1 MDPVEKARITV
12 VVDNHVDAL
21 LTERED
27 VKRFT
32 MLNHFVPPH
41 GEPICTENGISYW
54 IELHH
59 GSRRHHVLFDT
70 SLTAHVLL
78 HNLRALGRS
87 ADQLDHGVISHAHP
101 DHFGGLLGL
110 LRERQRPLPIAV
122 HPDAFLPK
130 YIIDD
135 SGNSVMT
142 INRRFDRSEIE
153 GAKGV
158 IVDSREPVEVGPGAL
173 ATGQIPRDEAST
185 FEPPVP
191 KRGPGPAGIFLER
204 DGELVNDDATIDDQ
218 AVVLHVRGKGLVVMT
233 ACGHSGVVNTIR
245 HAQRITGV
253 GEIYA
258 VMGGFHT
265 GFMGVPEESGAATV
279 EALAEFKPK
288 IVAPMHC
295 TGIKTIARAVSAFPE
310 QFVHNTAGTTITIG
324 DDHAE
329 S

>member
-1 MDPVEKARITV
+1 MEPVEKARITV

-21 LTERED
+21 VTERAD

-32 MLNHFVPPH
+32 MMNHFVPPH
-41 GEPICTENGISYW
+41 GEPICTENGMSYW

-59 GSRRHHVLFDT
+59 HGRRHHVLFDT

-78 HNLRALGRS
+78 HNIRALGMS
-87 ADQLDHGVISHAHP
+87 VDQLDHAVISHGHP
-101 DHFGGLLGL
+101 DHFGGLLAV

-135 SGNSVMT
+135 NGNSVMT
-142 INRRFDRSEIE
+142 VNRGFDRAEIE
-153 GAKGV
+153 AARGI
-158 IVDSREPVEVGPGAL
+158 IVESREPVEVGPGAIV
-173 ATGQIPRDEAST
+173 TGQIERDPAMS

-191 KRGPGPAGIFLER
+191 VRPPSPAGIFLER

-218 AVVLHVRGKGLVVMT
+218 AVILHVRGKGLVVMT
-233 ACGHSGVVNTIR
+233 ACGHSGVINTIR
-245 HAQRITGV
+245 QAQRITGAD
-253 GEIYA
+253 EIYA

-265 GFMGVPEESGAATV
+265 GFMGIPDENGAATV
-279 EALAEFKPK
+279 EALAEFNPT

-295 TGIKTIARAVSAFPE
+295 TGIKTIARTVMAFPDA
-310 QFVHNTAGTTITIG
+310 FLHNVTGTTITIG
-324 DDHAE
+324 GDGTA
-329 S
+329 

>member
-1 MDPVEKARITV
+1 VEPVEKVRITV

-32 MLNHFVPPH
+32 MMNHFVPPH
-41 GEPICTENGISYW
+41 GQPICTENGISYW
-54 IELHH
+54 IELHRD
-59 GSRRHHVLFDT
+59 GRRHHVLFDT

-87 ADQLDHGVISHAHP
+87 VDQIDHAVISHGHP
-101 DHFGGLLGL
+101 DHFGGLVPL
-110 LRERQRPLPIAV
+110 LHQRQRPLPIAI

-135 SGNSVMT
+135 NGDTVMT
-142 INRRFDRSEIE
+142 VNRKLDRTEIE
-153 GAKGV
+153 HAKGI
-158 IVDSREPVEVGPGAL
+158 IVESREPVEVGPGAL
-173 ATGQIPRDEAST
+173 ATGQIERDPGRP

-191 KRGPGPAGIFLER
+191 NRGPGPAGIFLER

-218 AVVLHVRGKGLVVMT
+218 AVVLHVKDKGLVVMT
-233 ACGHSGVVNTIR
+233 ACGHSGIVNTVK

-253 GEIYA
+253 DRIYA
-258 VMGGFHT
+258 IMGGFHT
-265 GFMGVPEESGAATV
+265 GFMGVPDENGQATV
-279 EALAEFKPK
+279 EALAEFEPT

-295 TGIKTIARAVSAFPE
+295 TGIKTVARTVMAFPD
-310 QFVHNTAGTTITIG
+310 QFVHNVAGTTITVG
-324 DDHAE
+324 
-329 S
+329 